1 MKKIVKIMEAK
12 DQYIAGHSVRVA
24 EYAEKIAR
32 RLRFS
37 EYDVE
42 LLVNLAKLHDIGKTQ
57 IDLSILNKSGK
68 FYKSDWEEVKKHP
81 GVGYEIVKEI
91 VFLKDVAEAILYH
104 HERVDGKGY
113 PSGIKG
119 EEIPLFARILA
130 VADTYDAMTTSR
142 PYRPALTKKEAMKE
156 LRVNAST
163 QFDKEISRAMIEILK
178 EESPS

>member
-1 MKKIVKIMEAK
+1 
-12 DQYIAGHSVRVA
+12 
-24 EYAEKIAR
+24 
-32 RLRFS
+32 
-37 EYDVE
+37 
-42 LLVNLAKLHDIGKTQ
+42 
-57 IDLSILNKSGK
+57 
-68 FYKSDWEEVKKHP
+68 
-81 GVGYEIVKEI
+81 VGYEIVKEI